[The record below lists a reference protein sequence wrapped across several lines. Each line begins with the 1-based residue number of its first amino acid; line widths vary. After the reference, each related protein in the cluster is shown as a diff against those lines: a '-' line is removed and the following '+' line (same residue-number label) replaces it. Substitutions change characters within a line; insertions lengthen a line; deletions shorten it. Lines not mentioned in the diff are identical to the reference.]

1 MRVGAYFGGRLG
13 SLDRLRR
20 FSNRVLNR
28 RVSWESSSEACPCQS
43 RSKRVNRRLAVQTN
57 MVVWHRVSANEAE
70 PVGQHYAVHL
80 SQAKLAIKRLVSA
93 VRTDE
98 VPLPEPH
105 LLGAAAVVI
114 RPPPFRVPDPGS
126 PPPQPFFALP

>member
-98 VPLPEPH
+98 VPVTEPNV
-105 LLGAAAVVI
+105 LGAAAFVI
-114 RPPPFRVPDPGS
+114 RIPILRVPEQVS
-126 PPPQPFFALP
+126 ALP